1 MKISS
6 KGLALAGVIAIAI
19 AAFVAVTAISMLL
32 NNEHVNA
39 LCGTV
44 MPDGGVV
51 FMSSGLLVAGML
63 ALAGIALLFKAWRLR
78 RSSAN
83 AEPDKAVD

>member
-1 MKISS
+1 VKISS
-6 KGLALAGVIAIAI
+6 KGLALAGVVVIAV

-32 NNEHVNA
+32 NSEHVNA

-63 ALAGIALLFKAWRLR
+63 VFASIGLLVMAWRSR
-78 RSSAN
+78 QR
-83 AEPDKAVD
+83 KASTEASTAA

>member
-1 MKISS
+1 MKISR
-6 KGLALAGVIAIAI
+6 KGLALAGGLVLAV

-44 MPDGGVV
+44 TSDGGVV
-51 FMSSGLLVAGML
+51 FMSSGLLVAGVL
-63 ALAGIALLFKAWRLR
+63 TLAGIGLLAMAWRSR
-78 RSSAN
+78 QRKASTES
-83 AEPDKAVD
+83 DKTAT

>member
-1 MKISS
+1 MNISR
-6 KGLALAGVIAIAI
+6 GALALAGVAALVVASFIAWL
-19 AAFVAVTAISMLL
+19 AISMLL

-63 ALAGIALLFKAWRLR
+63 ALAGIAMLFKAWQLR
-78 RSSAN
+78 RSSAD
-83 AEPDKAVD
+83 AEPDKAVV